1 MAAAVAMGFAV
12 PGGAKLKVVPVEER
26 VRRPKGLDLSGVVL
40 AMRVD
45 GSSISSAVLVCEG
58 PCRDW
63 RRHDARAGGALWECA
78 HCGAARRWG

>member
-1 MAAAVAMGFAV
+1 MAAALAMGVAA
-12 PGGAKLKVVPVEER
+12 PGGAKLKIVPVEER

-63 RRHDARAGGALWECA
+63 RRHELASGLWSCA